1 MSDSVDDMAVGSRE
15 AFGKF
20 LGLLRQDLLTA
31 PDSWENTSLV
41 DFLDAMQAY
50 AGDIQEIYDGAG
62 QSINADKPSWQT
74 FADILRGASIY
85 E

>member
-1 MSDSVDDMAVGSRE
+1 MNDSVDDMAVTSRE

-20 LGLLRQDLLTA
+20 LGLLRQDLLA
-31 PDSWENTSLV
+31 EPDKWENTSLV
-41 DFLDAMQAY
+41 DFLEAAQAY
-50 AGDIQEIYDGAG
+50 AGDIQEIYDDAG
-62 QSINADKPSWQT
+62 QAINADKPSWQT